1 MRRVCRTEVG
11 NGKVGALYR
20 LSYTNHAIVRGAV
33 TRNKGPAPAARRATH
48 ALPRLRRRGSDTPSR
63 PARSPRGGA
72 RRLGA
77 GAGRNTVHGAV
88 AMPYDLR
95 CASLYDPGAG
105 IVADSCHS
113 TRPGPARAFPRFRG
127 ARRRSTTTGNGE
139 LAKRLYGNIGNA
151 RACVSNR
158 IESNTVPR
166 LLVVALV
173 VS

>member
-33 TRNKGPAPAARRATH
+33 TRNSRGPHPPPDARRTH
-48 ALPRLRRRGSDTPSR
+48 SLDSG
-63 PARSPRGGA
+63 GGA
-72 RRLGA
+72 ATRRHAPRVARA
-77 GAGRNTVHGAV
+77 GARAGWAPGPVVILYMERWRCRTI
-88 AMPYDLR
+88 YDAHPCMIR
-95 CASLYDPGAG
+95 ARESSRIPA
-105 IVADSCHS
+105 